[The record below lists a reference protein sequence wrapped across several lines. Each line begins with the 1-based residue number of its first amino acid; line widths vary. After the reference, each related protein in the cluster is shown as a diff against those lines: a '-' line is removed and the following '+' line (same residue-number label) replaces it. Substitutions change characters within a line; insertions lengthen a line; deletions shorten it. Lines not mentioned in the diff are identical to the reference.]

1 MTVASGAALYLF
13 QDDVS
18 RHDTHLLM
26 IFVGLI
32 ALALALQ
39 ALGFLIAGVFAA
51 KLLYSITGI
60 ATELHKRT
68 GPIIDKS
75 TQVLNDLAPKVQSM
89 TENVEQITYAVRS
102 KTDDLVATVGQVNQ
116 TVQEANSR
124 ARAQM
129 ARADGILTE
138 ALTAT
143 EDISHTIQDSI
154 RAPVRQLVGVIAG
167 IKAAIDKLIE
177 RSPFGKD

>member
-1 MTVASGAALYLF
+1 MTVASGAAMFLF

-18 RHDTHLLM
+18 RHDAHLLM

-51 KLLYSITGI
+51 RLLYSITGI
-60 ATELHKRT
+60 AKELHQRT

-75 TQVLNDLAPKVQSM
+75 TQVLNDIAPKIQSL
-89 TENVEQITYAVRS
+89 TENVEQISYAVRS
-102 KTDDLVATVGQVNQ
+102 KTDEVGATVSQVNQ
-116 TVQEANSR
+116 TVQETNNR
-124 ARAQM
+124 ARVHLS
-129 ARADGILTE
+129 RADGILTD

-143 EDISHTIQDSI
+143 EDMSHTIQDSI

>member
-1 MTVASGAALYLF
+1 MTVASGAALFLF

-39 ALGFLIAGVFAA
+39 ALGFLIAGIFAA
-51 KLLYSITGI
+51 KLLHSITGI
-60 ATELHKRT
+60 AKELHQRT

-75 TQVLNDLAPKVQSM
+75 TQVLNDLAPKVQSV
-89 TENVEQITYAVRS
+89 TENVEQITFAVRS
-102 KTDDLVATVGQVNQ
+102 RTDELGQTVSEVNQ

-129 ARADGILTE
+129 TRADNILTD

-154 RAPVRQLVGVIAG
+154 RAPVRQVVGVIAG

-177 RSPFGKD
+177 KSPFGKD

>member
-1 MTVASGAALYLF
+1 M
-13 QDDVS
+13 
-18 RHDTHLLM
+18 
-26 IFVGLI
+26 
-32 ALALALQ
+32 
-39 ALGFLIAGVFAA
+39 
-51 KLLYSITGI
+51 
-60 ATELHKRT
+60 
-68 GPIIDKS
+68 
-75 TQVLNDLAPKVQSM
+75 
-89 TENVEQITYAVRS
+89 
-102 KTDDLVATVGQVNQ
+102 
-116 TVQEANSR
+116 QEANSR